1 MGRYTRLVG
10 RVNGYAE
17 ILFLSLSFLS
27 QTANRSVSQTFSRI
41 RPHII
46 GHMILVALKSRLL
59 RGLTQEELAEKA
71 GMHQTYIGQ
80 VERGEKNL
88 TLTSLEKLTRSLQI
102 PFSVLFD
109 GLEEISDVSEDV
121 ALKCYKI
128 VRDKDPVKQLHLY
141 KILLEIDM
149 IK

>member
-1 MGRYTRLVG
+1 MVG
-10 RVNGYAE
+10 EWHALPPREREALAPVAD
-17 ILFLSLSFLS
+17 
-27 QTANRSVSQTFSRI
+27 
-41 RPHII
+41 H
-46 GHMILVALKSRLL
+46 LVAHHLAQGRLGL
-59 RGLTQEELAEKA
+59 RDLVRVSPVLGRA
-71 GMHQTYIGQ
+71 IG
-80 VERGEKNL
+80 V
-88 TLTSLEKLTRSLQI
+88 
-102 PFSVLFD
+102 D

>member
-1 MGRYTRLVG
+1 MQNALS
-10 RVNGYAE
+10 AE
-17 ILFLSLSFLS
+17 IGQRLR
-27 QTANRSVSQTFSRI
+27 TY
-41 RPHII
+41 
-46 GHMILVALKSRLL
+46 RLL

-80 VERGEKNL
+80 VERGEKTL
-88 TLTSLEKLTRSLQI
+88 TLPSLEKLTRSLQI